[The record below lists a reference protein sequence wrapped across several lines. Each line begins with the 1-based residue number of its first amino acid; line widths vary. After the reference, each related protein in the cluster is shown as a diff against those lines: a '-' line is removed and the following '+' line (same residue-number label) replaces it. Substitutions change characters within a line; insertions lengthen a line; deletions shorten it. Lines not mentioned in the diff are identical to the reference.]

1 MLQKIKEDL
10 EKSIKDNLGYDI
22 LVQDSKIDKFD
33 LSISLF
39 KLVSLYK
46 KDLNTIFNE
55 INDVVKKNDYISSIE
70 LTGGF
75 LNLNLNHPVFSSLVL
90 NKILKDDN
98 MYGSSK
104 NNKNIVIDYSS
115 PNIAK
120 SFSVGHLR
128 STVIGNSLKN
138 IYEKLGYKVF
148 GINHLGD
155 WGTQFGNLIC
165 AYKMWKDEYDFVNNP
180 LESLQDMYQ
189 RFHKD
194 DILTDTLK
202 EKGRIEFKKLEEKIP
217 ENIKLWEMFKKISL
231 DDFKKTYAK
240 LNVSFSSYDGEAF
253 YNDKLNLVLDDLN
266 KSNLLIKDDG
276 AMVVR
281 VGNDIPPAI
290 ILKSDGA
297 SSYILRDLAAIKY
310 RIKTYKPEKIIYVVG
325 SEQKLHF
332 EQLQRIVKL
341 LKYDVEILYVSF
353 GLVLKDGKKMSTRKG
368 TGKNLD
374 DVITDA
380 CLAAKKQ
387 ITEKN
392 PNLSEKDEIASKVG
406 ISALIFFNLK
416 NERNLNINFNL
427 DEMLRFDGMSGPY
440 LQYSSVRIRSILK
453 LENKI
458 DLRNIDY
465 NICKNTHYFQ
475 IIMELSKYPQI
486 IKKAKDENAPDVVSK
501 YILNLAKLFN
511 SFYQIE
517 KILVDDAKVKNLN
530 LLLIKCIN
538 IVLESAMNLLGIFI
552 VDKM

>member
-1 MLQKIKEDL
+1 MLQSIKEDL
-10 EKSIKDNLGYDI
+10 EKAIKNNLGYDI
-22 LVQDSKIDKFD
+22 SIQDSKIDKFD
-33 LSISLF
+33 LSVSLF
-39 KLVSLYK
+39 KLVSIYK

-55 INDVVKKNDYISSIE
+55 IKNIISKNDYIKNIE

-75 LNLNLNHPVFSSLVL
+75 LNLNLNHPVFSSLIL
-90 NKILKDDN
+90 NKILKEDSS
-98 MYGSSK
+98 YGGLK
-104 NNKNIVIDYSS
+104 NNKTIVIDYSS

-138 IYEKLGYKVF
+138 IYEKIGYKVV
-148 GINHLGD
+148 GVNHLGD

-165 AYKMWKDEYDFVNNP
+165 AYKMWKDEYDFIKNP

-194 DILTDTLK
+194 DILTDELK
-202 EKGRIEFKKLEEKIP
+202 EKGRLEFKKLEEKNP
-217 ENIKLWEMFKKISL
+217 ENIKIWEMFKKISL
-231 DDFKKTYAK
+231 DDFKKTYEK

-253 YNDKLNLVLDDLN
+253 YNDKLDTVLNDL
-266 KSNLLIKDDG
+266 KKKNLLVKDDG
-276 AMVVR
+276 AMVVKL
-281 VGNDIPPAI
+281 GDDIPPAI

-332 EQLQRIVKL
+332 EQIQRMIKL
-341 LKYDVEILYVSF
+341 LNYDVEISYVSF

-368 TGKNLD
+368 TGKNLEE
-374 DVITDA
+374 VILDA
-380 CLAAKKQ
+380 CNLAKKQ

-392 PNLSEKDEIASKVG
+392 PNLEEKDTIANKVG
-406 ISALIFFNLK
+406 ISSLIFFNLK

-440 LQYSSVRIRSILK
+440 LQYSSVRINSILK
-453 LENKI
+453 TDNNI
-458 DLRNIDY
+458 DLKNIDY
-465 NICKNTHYFQ
+465 NTCDLKHYFQ
-475 IIMELSKYPQI
+475 IIMELSKYPEI
-486 IKKAKDENAPDVVSK
+486 IKRAKDENAPDIISK
-501 YILNLAKLFN
+501 YALNLAKMFN

-517 KILVDDAKVKNLN
+517 KILSPDAKIKNLN

-538 IVLESAMNLLGIFI
+538 IVLVSAMNLLGIF
-552 VDKM
+552 VVEKM